1 MFQVFF
7 CFLKGYNCEKL
18 HLFFTVKSLLS
29 FDLFVRLFTLNVY
42 SIYSIGDHCYH
53 FIWWL
58 LNRDLNIAFSNH
70 LAERSLAL
78 HSSQNSLVYSSRC
91 LLSLDSLKFPVRN
104 KARRMGD
111 SRSTS
116 TMLLTETTVPL
127 EALLTHSY
135 WILASK
141 LFADMSLKFWFF
153 WLRCDWSS
161 MLLWFLVKQRQIPL
175 ITIFFL
181 GKMRKDW
188 MIRAIFAH

>member
-1 MFQVFF
+1 MI
-7 CFLKGYNCEKL
+7 CLWGCL
-18 HLFFTVKSLLS
+18 PWMCILFIPLAIIAIIL
-29 FDLFVRLFTLNVY
+29 FDGSKRCRLFVLLFYLPVLPV
-42 SIYSIGDHCYH
+42 H
-53 FIWWL
+53 
-58 LNRDLNIAFSNH
+58 RDMNIAFSNH

-91 LLSLDSLKFPVRN
+91 LLSLDSPKFPVRN

-111 SRSTS
+111 SHSTS

-141 LFADMSLKFWFF
+141 LFADMSLKFWLF

-175 ITIFFL
+175 IAIFFL

>member
-7 CFLKGYNCEKL
+7 GFLKGYNCEKL
-18 HLFFTVKSLLS
+18 QLFFAVKSLLS

-58 LNRDLNIAFSNH
+58 LNRDMNIAFSNH

-91 LLSLDSLKFPVRN
+91 LLSLDSLKFPARN

-116 TMLLTETTVPL
+116 TRLLTETTVPL

-141 LFADMSLKFWFF
+141 LFAHMSLKFWLF

-161 MLLWFLVKQRQIPL
+161 MLLWFLLKQRQIPL
-175 ITIFFL
+175 IAIFFL
-181 GKMRKDW
+181 GKN
-188 MIRAIFAH
+188 A

>member
-1 MFQVFF
+1 M
-7 CFLKGYNCEKL
+7 
-18 HLFFTVKSLLS
+18 
-29 FDLFVRLFTLNVY
+29 RLFTLNVY
-42 SIYSIGDHCYH
+42 SIYSIGDHCYY

-58 LNRDLNIAFSNH
+58 LKVPSVCFVVLLFYLPILPVHRDMNIAFSNH

-91 LLSLDSLKFPVRN
+91 LLSLDSLKFPARN

-111 SRSTS
+111 SRSTN
-116 TMLLTETTVPL
+116 TMFLTETTVPL

-135 WILASK
+135 WISASK
-141 LFADMSLKFWFF
+141 LFADTSLKFWLF

-175 ITIFFL
+175 IAIFYL
-181 GKMRKDW
+181 GKTRKDW

>member
-1 MFQVFF
+1 M
-7 CFLKGYNCEKL
+7 
-18 HLFFTVKSLLS
+18 LS
-29 FDLFVRLFTLNVY
+29 FYMMAPKDAVCLLFYLPILPV
-42 SIYSIGDHCYH
+42 H
-53 FIWWL
+53 
-58 LNRDLNIAFSNH
+58 RDMNIAFSNH

-91 LLSLDSLKFPVRN
+91 LLNSLKFPARN

-116 TMLLTETTVPL
+116 TMFLTETTVLL
-127 EALLTHSY
+127 EALLKHSY
-135 WILASK
+135 WISASK
-141 LFADMSLKFWFF
+141 LFANMSLKFWLF

-175 ITIFFL
+175 IAIFFL

>member
-1 MFQVFF
+1 MAPNGAVCLF
-7 CFLKGYNCEKL
+7 CCFVVL
-18 HLFFTVKSLLS
+18 LFYLPILPV
-29 FDLFVRLFTLNVY
+29 
-42 SIYSIGDHCYH
+42 H
-53 FIWWL
+53 
-58 LNRDLNIAFSNH
+58 RDMNIAFSNH

-91 LLSLDSLKFPVRN
+91 LLSLDSLKFPARN

-111 SRSTS
+111 SRSTN
-116 TMLLTETTVPL
+116 TMFLPETTVPL

-135 WILASK
+135 WISASK
-141 LFADMSLKFWFF
+141 LFADTSLKFWLF

-175 ITIFFL
+175 IAIFYL
-181 GKMRKDW
+181 GKTRMDW